1 MKKITISSE
10 DITPKQ
16 WTNLVLELNLI
27 KKAWKPYADLQLIA
41 PNIKKIILAGNV
53 KFRTALK

>member
-27 KKAWKPYADLQLIA
+27 KKAWKPYADLRLKA

>member
-10 DITPKQ
+10 NITPKQ

-27 KKAWKPYADLQLIA
+27 KKAWKPYADLQLKA

>member
-16 WTNLVLELNLI
+16 WANLVLELNLI
-27 KKAWKPYADLQLIA
+27 KTAWKPYADLQHKA

>member
-16 WTNLVLELNLI
+16 WANLVLELNLI
-27 KKAWKPYADLQLIA
+27 KKAWKPYADLQLKA

-53 KFRTALK
+53 KFRTVLK

>member
-1 MKKITISSE
+1 
-10 DITPKQ
+10 
-16 WTNLVLELNLI
+16 LI
-27 KKAWKPYADLQLIA
+27 KKAWKPYADLQLKA